1 MMILTIVIPILL
13 LLLLLTIIMMTKNIG
28 RMRMKKSFH
37 FKLIIGYLVLLII
50 VLIVAETM
58 EQKVE
63 NASLPKTVISETEF
77 DLYHAIVEDL
87 PIPESSILA
96 KRSHEIEGKFS
107 IPSFVGAYILIERT
121 SESSQ
126 TIEET
131 IYAPELMASFG
142 DNDIYYDLSDQI
154 EIKMPIWNE
163 HSMSV
168 PKQPQNQ
175 LHYTFYHDSNILN
188 QFTGERTSD
197 YGSSSGSVS
206 GTMTIHLL
214 IPESIELDIPEA
226 ENQQGG
232 YIDILE

>member
-1 MMILTIVIPILL
+1 MMMFIILVPILL
-13 LLLLLTIIMMTKNIG
+13 ILGLLTIIMMTKNIG

-37 FKLIIGYLVLLII
+37 FKLIIGYLVLL
-50 VLIVAETM
+50 LIGLVVAEIM
-58 EQKVE
+58 EQQVE
-63 NASLPKTVISETEF
+63 NASLPKTLANETEF

-87 PIPESSILA
+87 PIPENRVLA
-96 KRSHEIEGKFS
+96 KRSHEVGEKFS
-107 IPSFVGAYILIERT
+107 IPSLIGAYVLIERT
-121 SESSQ
+121 TESSN

-142 DNDIYYDLSDQI
+142 DNDTYYDLSDELEI
-154 EIKMPIWNE
+154 ELPVWN
-163 HSMSV
+163 SDSISV
-168 PKQPQNQ
+168 PKQPENQ
-175 LHYTFYHDSNILN
+175 LHYTSYHDSNILN
-188 QFTGERTSD
+188 QFTGDRTLG
-197 YGSSSGSVS
+197 YGGSSGSIS